1 MSTYLANGCDKE
13 GWAVYK
19 ALSGA
24 YKYAMTQ
31 TFAIP
36 TIDDAEKDKYTT
48 NSSETN
54 TDIEL
59 DNDSNITQDGGLNE
73 KNIEEILGSPDVND
87 FGEIFN
93 LEKTG

>member
-1 MSTYLANGCDKE
+1 
-13 GWAVYK
+13 
-19 ALSGA
+19 
-24 YKYAMTQ
+24 MTQ

-73 KNIEEILGSPDVND
+73 KNIEKILGSPDVND

>member
-1 MSTYLANGCDKE
+1 
-13 GWAVYK
+13 
-19 ALSGA
+19 
-24 YKYAMTQ
+24 MTQ